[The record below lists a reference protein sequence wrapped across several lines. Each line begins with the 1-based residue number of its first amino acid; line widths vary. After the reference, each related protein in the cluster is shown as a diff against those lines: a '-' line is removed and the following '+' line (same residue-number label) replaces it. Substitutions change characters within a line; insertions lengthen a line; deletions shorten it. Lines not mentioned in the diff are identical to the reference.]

1 MEVPQDRVR
10 DFLKREGGEAF
21 RCRDGSCASDD
32 ASRCSCDGHVS
43 FFGVF
48 GGVGLCFSHVKD
60 SRLFALRSISRSK
73 DEKEGEAFLRGTE
86 GRVYR
91 TEWCYRCEGES
102 IGEWGGSAS
111 APWRASASCGKTCG
125 SVSRGILS
133 ALCSWLIVFL
143 VCLSITLPDFVDDVC
158 PSLLHRESR
167 PRVTHLVER
176 RGCNMSV
183 NSVEGQ
189 HHHRVEESRLNE
201 SATKGT

>member
-32 ASRCSCDGHVS
+32 ASRCS
-43 FFGVF
+43 
-48 GGVGLCFSHVKD
+48 
-60 SRLFALRSISRSK
+60 
-73 DEKEGEAFLRGTE
+73 
-86 GRVYR
+86 
-91 TEWCYRCEGES
+91 EWCYRCEGES